1 MNKIIRLMHKEI
13 TAKLF
18 LVIISV
24 FTIFSCK
31 KKSDDEKILSSI
43 LSESNFSESDSLFF
57 NLETNN
63 KRIIEFF
70 RYRNTKNT
78 VFRYAYKEDK
88 ETNLSDSVYYKI
100 DSVISYETPIIRNYY
115 VKMGKGVNKLAETFL
130 KDSFNYTKEV
140 TKKWALE
147 ANHKIVFTNYDTNKK
162 LDISVPVYNLKKDKA
177 IVYETI
183 HEGQFVISKI
193 YLLKKTESKWETVF
207 KEVDSNYYFN

>member
-1 MNKIIRLMHKEI
+1 M

-78 VFRYAYKEDK
+78 VFSYAYKRDE
-88 ETNLSDSVYYKI
+88 ETNLSDSTYYKI
-100 DSVISYETPIIRNYY
+100 DSVISNKKPIIKDYY
-115 VKMGKGVNKLAETFL
+115 IKTGKGVNKLAETFL
-130 KDSFNYTKEV
+130 KDSFNYSNEV
-140 TKKWALE
+140 AKKWVLE
-147 ANHKIVFTNYDTNKK
+147 KNHKIVFTNYDANKK

-183 HEGQFVISKI
+183 REDKFVISKI
-193 YLLKKTESKWETVF
+193 YLLKKTELKWETVF

>member
-1 MNKIIRLMHKEI
+1 MHKQM
-13 TAKLF
+13 TTKLF

-43 LSESNFSESDSLFF
+43 LSESNFSKSDSLFF

-78 VFRYAYKEDK
+78 VFRYAYKEYK

-100 DSVISYETPIIRNYY
+100 DSVISYEKQIIRDYY
-115 VKMGKGVNKLAETFL
+115 VKMGKGVNKFAETFL

-147 ANHKIVFTNYDTNKK
+147 ASHKIVFTN
-162 LDISVPVYNLKKDKA
+162 
-177 IVYETI
+177 
-183 HEGQFVISKI
+183 
-193 YLLKKTESKWETVF
+193 
-207 KEVDSNYYFN
+207 